1 MFFGVAD
8 HHVEFREDSRMV
20 LEQPSEEG
28 ETPVDEIGDDPGGTR
43 VVPDT

>member
-1 MFFGVAD
+1 
-8 HHVEFREDSRMV
+8 MV

-28 ETPVDEIGDDPGGTR
+28 ETPVDEILIDIDDTR

>member
-1 MFFGVAD
+1 
-8 HHVEFREDSRMV
+8 MV

-28 ETPVDEIGDDPGGTR
+28 ETPVDEILKDIDGTR

>member
-1 MFFGVAD
+1 
-8 HHVEFREDSRMV
+8 MV